1 MFGIEPPWIVQV
13 DRETFRP
20 HVRNV
25 DTGQLDPVE
34 KFEMTGRMQ
43 MRVARVDM
51 SQRRRLGDVIYAY
64 GEGTVGG
71 KRALVVLTERED
83 GGALTIKF
91 RDAEEQDGS

>member
-1 MFGIEPPWIVQV
+1 
-13 DRETFRP
+13 
-20 HVRNV
+20 
-25 DTGQLDPVE
+25 
-34 KFEMTGRMQ
+34 MTGRMQ